1 MVPVHVLFPVAQTL
15 KLPTFFGDHVF
26 KLQAEHL
33 MPGENKD
40 KENMPPLVKE
50 GAMSFC
56 SFCSDSEKLK

>member
-1 MVPVHVLFPVAQTL
+1 
-15 KLPTFFGDHVF
+15 
-26 KLQAEHL
+26 